1 MLDQTTAPIIGARV
15 SVTAGKHKGK
25 TGTVDK
31 PGKNP
36 GIRFDDGTEGRV
48 RPTSLEA
55 VAEQEGERTT
65 TPGPADKGQAG
76 AVSRESTP
84 PKAKQATSGDDKA
97 SVGDFVQSPSGGI
110 DFGAITSK
118 QAAAMRRQAGKI
130 RLTQGVQNAD
140 GTGHGLA
147 HIEANHGKQIRGAGF
162 ASAQE
167 FVLHVAQNFNQIRA
181 GNAGQLLVAVKDNR
195 EDIMFLQLQPA
206 QDETGDYYRV
216 NTAYPSR
223 PGSLEKKGE
232 KGHELLWDGSEPPS
246 TATGTQ
252 SQFAADPVAQ
262 PVEGGPNALGQKQPG
277 GNLTTPN
284 TLDDFGERLEG
295 ARKFL
300 PPSLKEDLGDEQIA
314 SQPLSKIWPAD
325 AHEGIED
332 PTAAALAFAARA
344 EIPAKPRKAGKLRR
358 WVEKVKSLRGIVQD
372 TDIAQQLVEKRT
384 GLHDLDDLF
393 AKARL
398 LAQLPRETWKR
409 VGAVGEYPNAIRFD
423 ENRKKV
429 AMPFS
434 AVTIDGKTH
443 RFDGDHIGPDEV
455 QKVVELLGEAA
466 PNTGGLTAADFEIR
480 SYRSG
485 DATFINRKGDRE
497 RRPLKIFTGEDAVK
511 KARAWLADNADKA
524 EAEWEKVKARDNV
537 AKADTRRNE
546 NRARVGE
553 NRRDGKDVTEAMFEQ
568 AFGFRGV
575 QFGNWVGQG
584 KGAKDRQGLL
594 NEAYDALLDLADIL
608 GIPSRAISLDG
619 TLGLSLGAR
628 GSGRASAHFER
639 DGLVIN
645 LTKTRG
651 AGTLAHEWFHALDN
665 YFSRK
670 RGTDAT
676 KPRDGD
682 FITYRPETVWVK
694 NDGHLPRIVR
704 LRTAF
709 TSKTL
714 REIIEANG
722 QWDNNKTLDE
732 NADAFGWRR
741 HPDYPQ
747 GVRPEVERAF
757 AELVAALNASP
768 MFNRAA
774 RLDKGAED
782 YWSRII
788 ERGARSFENYVI
800 SKMAQRG
807 WTNDSLANVRD
818 WQGWA
823 KLGKNQ
829 ERYPYLRPEE
839 EAPIVE
845 AFDALFNTIE
855 SREDPET
862 GNVALFNRTSSIVS
876 GVKPIPRSR
885 LDSLVE
891 HLTRNQPDGQARV
904 RIADRW
910 ADLPAEIRAEAERQG
925 FDPATEAIPG
935 VAYKGDVYLVHGY
948 LTSEKLVEETVF
960 HERVHQALRNNTSD
974 PGSTQLRS
982 ALQSLYN
989 KLGAIEGLRRAAK
1002 QAGVSS
1008 RPSERQGNALRQAML
1023 REAKERGTPD
1033 LMAVSQANVA
1043 RAVLTMEEF
1052 LADLEGGRAYESVP
1066 KTLQRKFH
1074 EALGRLRQWLRDNG
1088 FTRLAKALGQDLDT
1102 ANLADLRALLWG
1114 IRQQAVGT
1122 GDAAVRFIRVWHD
1135 APHSGIDGAQEATD
1149 AEVEALV
1156 SQTANEDGAP
1166 SAAELRAA
1174 LKDYRDTER
1183 AYGGKPAYDKAK
1195 AEGRTKLNY
1204 RQWVQ
1209 VRTTHFKR
1217 WFGDWE
1223 AVQARDALQNMEAV
1237 EVAGLPSNLDGDEL
1251 RAEANRLYGQA
1262 AGKGPVT
1269 MRDGREVKLTTDGL
1283 KKTRNHSADGRV
1295 LDLLSS
1301 IREVLGDAH
1310 HVASVAHERAN
1321 PGDAIRAWHYYGAKV
1336 VIRGKEVFAKLVVRE
1351 SVNGQIYYDNDLSS
1365 LEEIGGRAGDA
1376 ARTKTGAAAVSADK
1390 HSLSSL
1396 LEAGNPAEVSKVV
1409 DPKTGEPLVLFHGT
1423 NKIFNEFDA
1432 EAAGSSS
1439 LAKDAEGA
1447 FFFTDNPGVADDFS
1461 GYVYTRQGDEVVQSF
1476 LPGANTMP
1484 VFLNLRDP
1492 TVWEMDGGGYEEGFL
1507 ASAMKE
1513 AKRDKSDGVVFLKMR
1528 DGSMF
1533 TVGPW
1538 KQSNVV
1544 AVFTSNQIKSAIGNV
1559 GTFDESAD
1567 IRFSRPEQPG
1577 PRYLTDADAVRG
1589 AVRQV
1594 LDTWKGDKPVVRVVR
1609 SLAEARKQG
1618 AALPADAPVDAEGW
1632 WDGGSTVYLFTNNL
1646 KDVNRALEV
1655 LVHEAIGHYG
1665 IEGVMGPHA
1674 WKTLVADV
1682 QRLAGRDLAELSP
1695 KMRKV
1700 MQSAKN
1706 RYGNES
1712 PEVFAKEFLAI
1723 MAEQGVKNSMTAR
1736 VLAAVRRFL
1745 ERLGISVAEV
1755 RGFREAALLDALY
1768 HGRKRVMQGRAG
1780 QRQAAGQPAGAMA
1793 FARQENARQ
1802 ASETQAPD
1810 VRALDPDQIALLQS
1824 LGMLTNEQADLLED
1838 GSEDAQAR
1846 TAARR
1851 VLRGIAPTMTK
1862 AEIDAKLEALA
1873 QVKARLQ
1880 DLKPAVKVPNI
1891 DGEMTPALKG
1901 RITRLGYFLQ
1911 GFTQNNP
1918 DAFAYGQAAKG
1929 EQDIQ
1934 KIAAAMLK
1942 ETGDVPVFTQG
1953 ATDNQGVQ
1961 HWTIRSEDGRAG
1973 AFEVEPGGILQLHI
1987 GDFLQNSG
1995 EGSRLYAVFN
2005 TWAARNNYKAL
2016 PDRGG
2021 LSKVNEFRRTSS
2033 MLSSA
2038 LREGSTAH
2046 LAPHESQNLPHW
2058 VKGRGPNT
2066 TAFNIGYLALREA
2079 KRTLSPDTAKL
2090 RVHLLDKLRYD
2101 FDQNQFVDSKGRGI
2115 SLGEYRAVL
2124 SQAAAGQGAVGG
2136 RTAQRALFAASSWSE
2151 AERRGISTG
2160 RDAQT
2165 WGGAVADASAQSGV
2179 RAAANSTGHAAGDPD
2194 ALVLDGPVTMS
2205 RAFYSRPGSNTEAP
2219 ANAGASAS
2227 GDRVTGSTMRTHGIP
2242 ASAGEPDFLFRN
2254 DQPLK
2259 RHPSYAAA
2267 KAGDMAAAVELVR
2280 DLAAP
2285 LQAVA
2290 QRHGSGVIYVAPHA
2304 EEASGRNKI
2313 PNTLAAYMASVAG
2326 AQMDTGI
2333 VQTNRAFHTGA
2344 KLMERLI
2351 ARSDFGGPVE
2361 RGARYVLVDD
2371 VTTGGS
2377 TLADLAAH
2385 IQANGGQVVGTV
2397 VMTNAARGGKM
2408 HATPAQL
2415 RMLERRLGDEIRTT
2429 LHIDPA
2435 ALTAEEAGYLIGFR
2449 NADELRNRA
2458 TAARQARIIRL
2469 RTKGIQLEAKPES
2482 SVSSDQPAPPRAG
2495 PGRSGGMFSR
2505 QVQSQAAHGAARRS
2519 AGRLQFP
2526 AQAILW
2532 KRHAHLVPEHR
2543 TLRHRPFAGHRAPP
2557 PVLRAMRQPRGQA
2570 GGDPARRAGWRLQS
2584 QDASFP

>member
-1 MLDQTTAPIIGARV
+1 MER
-15 SVTAGKHKGK
+15 TAG
-25 TGTVDK
+25 
-31 PGKNP
+31 N
-36 GIRFDDGTEGRV
+36 
-48 RPTSLEA
+48 
-55 VAEQEGERTT
+55 
-65 TPGPADKGQAG
+65 
-76 AVSRESTP
+76 
-84 PKAKQATSGDDKA
+84 
-97 SVGDFVQSPSGGI
+97 
-110 DFGAITSK
+110 
-118 QAAAMRRQAGKI
+118 
-130 RLTQGVQNAD
+130 
-140 GTGHGLA
+140 
-147 HIEANHGKQIRGAGF
+147 
-162 ASAQE
+162 
-167 FVLHVAQNFNQIRA
+167 
-181 GNAGQLLVAVKDNR
+181 
-195 EDIMFLQLQPA
+195 
-206 QDETGDYYRV
+206 
-216 NTAYPSR
+216 
-223 PGSLEKKGE
+223 
-232 KGHELLWDGSEPPS
+232 EP
-246 TATGTQ
+246 ATG
-252 SQFAADPVAQ
+252 S
-262 PVEGGPNALGQKQPG
+262 N
-277 GNLTTPN
+277 
-284 TLDDFGERLEG
+284 
-295 ARKFL
+295 
-300 PPSLKEDLGDEQIA
+300 
-314 SQPLSKIWPAD
+314 
-325 AHEGIED
+325 
-332 PTAAALAFAARA
+332 
-344 EIPAKPRKAGKLRR
+344 
-358 WVEKVKSLRGIVQD
+358 
-372 TDIAQQLVEKRT
+372 
-384 GLHDLDDLF
+384 
-393 AKARL
+393 
-398 LAQLPRETWKR
+398 
-409 VGAVGEYPNAIRFD
+409 VG
-423 ENRKKV
+423 
-429 AMPFS
+429 
-434 AVTIDGKTH
+434 
-443 RFDGDHIGPDEV
+443 
-455 QKVVELLGEAA
+455 
-466 PNTGGLTAADFEIR
+466 
-480 SYRSG
+480 
-485 DATFINRKGDRE
+485 
-497 RRPLKIFTGEDAVK
+497 
-511 KARAWLADNADKA
+511 
-524 EAEWEKVKARDNV
+524 
-537 AKADTRRNE
+537 
-546 NRARVGE
+546 
-553 NRRDGKDVTEAMFEQ
+553 
-568 AFGFRGV
+568 
-575 QFGNWVGQG
+575 
-584 KGAKDRQGLL
+584 
-594 NEAYDALLDLADIL
+594 
-608 GIPSRAISLDG
+608 
-619 TLGLSLGAR
+619 
-628 GSGRASAHFER
+628 
-639 DGLVIN
+639 
-645 LTKTRG
+645 
-651 AGTLAHEWFHALDN
+651 
-665 YFSRK
+665 
-670 RGTDAT
+670 
-676 KPRDGD
+676 
-682 FITYRPETVWVK
+682 
-694 NDGHLPRIVR
+694 
-704 LRTAF
+704 
-709 TSKTL
+709 
-714 REIIEANG
+714 
-722 QWDNNKTLDE
+722 
-732 NADAFGWRR
+732 
-741 HPDYPQ
+741 
-747 GVRPEVERAF
+747 
-757 AELVAALNASP
+757 
-768 MFNRAA
+768 
-774 RLDKGAED
+774 
-782 YWSRII
+782 
-788 ERGARSFENYVI
+788 
-800 SKMAQRG
+800 
-807 WTNDSLANVRD
+807 
-818 WQGWA
+818 
-823 KLGKNQ
+823 
-829 ERYPYLRPEE
+829 
-839 EAPIVE
+839 
-845 AFDALFNTIE
+845 
-855 SREDPET
+855 
-862 GNVALFNRTSSIVS
+862 LFNRP
-876 GVKPIPRSR
+876 K
-885 LDSLVE
+885 
-891 HLTRNQPDGQARV
+891 Q
-904 RIADRW
+904 
-910 ADLPAEIRAEAERQG
+910 AEA
-925 FDPATEAIPG
+925 PANATS
-935 VAYKGDVYLVHGY
+935 VH
-948 LTSEKLVEETVF
+948 
-960 HERVHQALRNNTSD
+960 
-974 PGSTQLRS
+974 
-982 ALQSLYN
+982 
-989 KLGAIEGLRRAAK
+989 
-1002 QAGVSS
+1002 
-1008 RPSERQGNALRQAML
+1008 
-1023 REAKERGTPD
+1023 
-1033 LMAVSQANVA
+1033 
-1043 RAVLTMEEF
+1043 
-1052 LADLEGGRAYESVP
+1052 
-1066 KTLQRKFH
+1066 
-1074 EALGRLRQWLRDNG
+1074 
-1088 FTRLAKALGQDLDT
+1088 
-1102 ANLADLRALLWG
+1102 
-1114 IRQQAVGT
+1114 
-1122 GDAAVRFIRVWHD
+1122 
-1135 APHSGIDGAQEATD
+1135 ATD
-1149 AEVEALV
+1149 TEVEALV
-1156 SQTANEDGAP
+1156 SQYANEEGAP

-1174 LKDYRDTER
+1174 VKDYRDTER
-1183 AYGGKPAYDKAK
+1183 ANGGKPAYDKAK

-1223 AVQARDALQNMEAV
+1223 ALHAQSRSP
-1237 EVAGLPSNLDGDEL
+1237 LP
-1251 RAEANRLYGQA
+1251 
-1262 AGKGPVT
+1262 
-1269 MRDGREVKLTTDGL
+1269 
-1283 KKTRNHSADGRV
+1283 RV
-1295 LDLLSS
+1295 
-1301 IREVLGDAH
+1301 
-1310 HVASVAHERAN
+1310 
-1321 PGDAIRAWHYYGAKV
+1321 
-1336 VIRGKEVFAKLVVRE
+1336 
-1351 SVNGQIYYDNDLSS
+1351 
-1365 LEEIGGRAGDA
+1365 
-1376 ARTKTGAAAVSADK
+1376 
-1390 HSLSSL
+1390 
-1396 LEAGNPAEVSKVV
+1396 NPAEVSKVV

-1447 FFFTDNPGVADDFS
+1447 FFFTDKPGVADDFS
-1461 GYVYTRQGDEVVQSF
+1461 GYVYTRQGAEAVQSF

-1484 VFLNLRDP
+1484 VFLNLREP
-1492 TVWEMDGGGYEEGFL
+1492 TVWEMGGGGYEEGFL

-1544 AVFTSNQIKSAIGNV
+1544 AVFTSNQIKSAIGNT
-1559 GTFDESAD
+1559 GTFNESAD

-1594 LDTWKGDKPVVRVVR
+1594 LDGWKGDKPVVRVMA
-1609 SLAEARKQG
+1609 SMAEARKRG

-1655 LVHEAIGHYG
+1655 LAHEAIGHYG
-1665 IEGVMGPHA
+1665 IEGVMGPQA

-1712 PEVFAKEFLAI
+1712 PEVFAKEFLAT

-1780 QRQAAGQPAGAMA
+1780 QRQAAGQPARAMA

-1929 EQDIQ
+1929 EKDIQ
-1934 KIAAAMLK
+1934 KIAAAMLKETGDVPVLK

-2079 KRTLSPDTAKL
+2079 KRTLNPDTAKS

-2179 RAAANSTGHAAGDPD
+2179 RAAANSTGHAAGDLD

-2526 AQAILW
+2526 DQAILW
-2532 KRHAHLVPEHR
+2532 KRHAHFVPEHR